1 MPSDAICV
9 GQNAAV
15 VEYQQG
21 SQMCKSIQF
30 DRDKH
35 VYHDD
40 DDDNDCDDYDN
51 YGDDDYDYCTYQI
64 ISWLYSEWFSKPI
77 NN

>member
-1 MPSDAICV
+1 
-9 GQNAAV
+9 
-15 VEYQQG
+15 
-21 SQMCKSIQF
+21 MCKSIQF